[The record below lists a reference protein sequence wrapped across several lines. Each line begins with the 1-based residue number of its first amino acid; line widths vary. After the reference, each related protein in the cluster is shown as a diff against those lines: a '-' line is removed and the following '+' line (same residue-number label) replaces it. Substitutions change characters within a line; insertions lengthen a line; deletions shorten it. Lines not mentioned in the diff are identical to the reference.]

1 MKRVLFILAFLAC
14 GSISTI
20 KAQSILETFD
30 TNSLEWTECPYNNS
44 EGNSIIDKG
53 VMTVSSKAETKW
65 NGYGSFKEIH
75 DFMTTCYAPL
85 NVMKSFTIRTHV
97 SIKALDNDKLCGLIF
112 NYKDNGTFYAFIFNE
127 TSIQFIR
134 RVDGDFVG
142 SIIQGMKWPKKRKLD
157 QEWELK
163 SDGELLT
170 FSVDGVQVLKV
181 RYMPLEY
188 TGVGFWV
195 CGKQEIK
202 VDDIEFIQ

>member
-1 MKRVLFILAFLAC
+1 MKKLIFVLAFLAC
-14 GSISTI
+14 GSFISI
-20 KAQSILETFD
+20 KAQSYLETFD
-30 TNSLEWTECPYNNS
+30 TNSLEWTECPYYNS

-53 VMTVSSKAETKW
+53 VMKVSSKVETKW
-65 NGYGSFKEIH
+65 NGYGRFEEVH

-97 SIKALDNDKLCGLIF
+97 SVKSLSEDCLCGLIF

-127 TSIQFIR
+127 KSIVFAR

-142 SIIQGMKWPKKRKLD
+142 SIVQGMKWPKKYKVD

-163 SDGELLT
+163 SDGQILT
-170 FSVDGVQVLKV
+170 FSVDGVQALKV

-195 CGKQEIK
+195 SGRQEIK